1 MFLTACHANTDSL
14 EAFVT
19 QVECAAVKER
29 LVNQANKPPKPQ
41 FYSLEQAGEK
51 IEPGKSPL
59 FVGHSLATN
68 DRSIES
74 NCQLAAELD
83 GEVLPAL
90 NHPIE
95 MLKYRGFIE
104 HSKSKVAIIEV
115 PEGHLMKV
123 SLGEVIGQ
131 SNGKVTQIMPAGMV
145 IEEWIPTSM
154 ECLTKKTIKLSRR

>member
-1 MFLTACHANTDSL
+1 MFLTACYANTDSL
-14 EAFVT
+14 EEFVG
-19 QVECAAVKER
+19 QVESVAVKES
-29 LVNQANKPPKPQ
+29 LVNKANKPPKYQ
-41 FYSLEQAGEK
+41 FYSLEQASEN
-51 IEPGKSPL
+51 IEPGKAPL

-74 NCQLAAELD
+74 NCQLAVALG

-131 SNGKVTQIMPAGMV
+131 SNGKVTQITPAGMV
-145 IEEWIPTSM
+145 IEEWMPTSM
-154 ECLTKKTIKLSRR
+154 ECLTKKTTKLSRR